1 VKARFFAFLVL
12 SALLVA
18 GYGVFGTTTATAE
31 PALSGEIP
39 MGAVWSLTGD
49 AAVYG
54 PSQKNAAA
62 LAVDEINK
70 SGMLGAAKIKLMTED
85 DRSTKEG
92 AIAAFD
98 NLIKKDKVVA
108 ILGPTLSNS
117 AKAADPIAQEAKV
130 VVLAVSNTAG
140 GIVEIGDF
148 IFRDSLPE
156 SAVQPNTVKV
166 TMDKLGYKKV
176 AVMYGDDDVFTKSGY
191 DVFKKVLEEKGIQV
205 LTTETFKK
213 KDTDFSAQ
221 LTKIKGLKPDQIIV
235 SALAEEAAGIMSQ
248 GRQLGIPES
257 VHFIG
262 GNGFNSPKLAQLA
275 GQFAEGAISGAAWFI
290 GNDTPGNKAFV
301 EAYKGRYGANP
312 DQFAAQAY
320 AGVYILAHAIKT
332 AGSSDSKAIR
342 DVLANIKDLDTV
354 LGKFSINAQRE
365 PVHPPIVQIIK
376 NGKFELFQ

>member
-1 VKARFFAFLVL
+1 MKARLFSIFVV
-12 SALLVA
+12 SALMIA
-18 GYGVFGTTTATAE
+18 GFGLCGTTMATAQTG
-31 PALSGEIP
+31 LSGEIL

-54 PSQKNAAA
+54 SSQKNASA

-70 SGMLGAAKIKLMTED
+70 TDMLGSAKIKLITED

-98 NLIKKDKVVA
+98 NLIKKNKVIA

-117 AKAADPIAQEAKV
+117 AKASNPIAQESKV
-130 VVLAVSNTAG
+130 IVLGVSNTAG

-156 SAVQPNTVKV
+156 SAVQPNTVKQ

-205 LTTETFKK
+205 LTTETFKR

-221 LTKIKGLKPDQIIV
+221 LTKIKGLNPEQIIV

-301 EAYKGRYGANP
+301 EAYNGRYGSNP

-320 AGVYILAHAIKT
+320 AGFYILAHAIKT
-332 AGSSDSKAIR
+332 AGSSDPKAIR
-342 DVLANIKDLDTV
+342 DALAKIKDLDTV
-354 LGKFSINAQRE
+354 LGKFSFNENAIRF
-365 PVHPPIVQIIK
+365 IR
-376 NGKFELFQ
+376 LSCR

>member
-1 VKARFFAFLVL
+1 MKARSTVFFVL
-12 SALLVA
+12 LALLAV
-18 GYGVFGTTTATAE
+18 GFGVYGTTIANAE
-31 PALSGEIP
+31 KGLEGEIP

-54 PSQKNAAA
+54 SSQKNASI

-70 SGMLGAAKIKLMTED
+70 SGMLGTAKIKLITED

-98 NLIKKDKVVA
+98 NLIKKNKVIA

-117 AKAADPIAQEAKV
+117 AKASNPIAQESKV
-130 VVLAVSNTAG
+130 IVLGVSNTAG

-156 SAVQPNTVKV
+156 SAVQPNTIQM

-176 AVMYGDDDVFTKSGY
+176 AVMYGDDDVFTKGGY

-205 LTTETFKK
+205 LTTETFKR

-221 LTKIKGLKPDQIIV
+221 LTKIKGLNPEQIIV
-235 SALAEEAAGIMSQ
+235 SALAEEAAGIMTQ

-275 GQFAEGAISGAAWFI
+275 GPFAEGAISGAAWFI

-301 EAYKGRYGANP
+301 EAYKARYGSNP

-332 AGSSDSKAIR
+332 AGSADSKAVR
-342 DVLANIKDLDTV
+342 DVLAKIKDLDTV
-354 LGKFSINAQRE
+354 LGKFSMNEKRD
-365 PVHPPIVQIIK
+365 PVHSPVVQIIK

>member
-1 VKARFFAFLVL
+1 VKARSIVFFVL
-12 SALLVA
+12 SALLAA
-18 GYGVFGTTTATAE
+18 GYGVYGTTIANAQTG
-31 PALSGEIP
+31 LSGEIS

-54 PSQKNAAA
+54 SSQKNASIM
-62 LAVDEINK
+62 AVDEINK
-70 SGMLGAAKIKLMTED
+70 SGMLGSAKIKLITED

-98 NLIKKDKVVA
+98 NLIKKNKVIA

-117 AKAADPIAQEAKV
+117 AKASNPIAQESKV
-130 VVLAVSNTAG
+130 IVLGVSNTAG
-140 GIVEIGDF
+140 GIVDIGDF

-156 SAVQPNTVKV
+156 SAVQPNTIQL

-191 DVFKKVLEEKGIQV
+191 DVFKKVLADKGIQV
-205 LTTETFKK
+205 LTTETFKR

-221 LTKIKGLKPDQIIV
+221 LTKIKGLNPEQIIV
-235 SALAEEAAGIMSQ
+235 SALAEEAAGIMTQ

-275 GQFAEGAISGAAWFI
+275 GPFAEGAISGAAWFI

-301 EAYKGRYGANP
+301 EAYKARFGSNP
-312 DQFAAQAY
+312 DQFAAQSY

-332 AGSSDSKAIR
+332 AGSADSKAVR
-342 DVLANIKDLDTV
+342 DALANIKDLDTV
-354 LGKFSINAQRE
+354 LGKFSMNEKRD
-365 PVHPPIVQIIK
+365 PVHPPVVQIIK